1 MTLPEQRDLRTN
13 RWSHCRSESGLDSN
27 STITE
32 GLCPELLPTP
42 RLCVGE

>member
-1 MTLPEQRDLRTN
+1 MTLPEQKDLRTN

-27 STITE
+27 SSTE

-42 RLCVGE
+42 RLCVRE